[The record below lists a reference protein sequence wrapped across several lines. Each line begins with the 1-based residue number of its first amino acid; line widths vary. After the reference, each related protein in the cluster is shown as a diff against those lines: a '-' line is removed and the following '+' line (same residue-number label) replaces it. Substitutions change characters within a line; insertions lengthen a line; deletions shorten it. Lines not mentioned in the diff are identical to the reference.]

1 MRIVRVLGIASTLVG
16 LLTTAASAQ
25 IKIGAIISITGPTAA
40 LGVGYKSAFAT
51 FPAEIG
57 GKSVTYI
64 IRDDAADASQA
75 VTIAQRMIEEDHVDA
90 IIGPTL
96 TSSDYAV
103 QPIANAAKV
112 PMIATAPIDYDPGKN
127 PYTFSAVQPVSL
139 MINAVIADMAKRGVK
154 TVAYIGYSDGFGDQV
169 YDATKV
175 GADKAGIEVVA
186 NERYARTDTS
196 AESQV
201 LKAMTKKP
209 DAVMI
214 GGSGTPGTLP
224 DVALHRRGYKGLI
237 YGNHGDGQS
246 SVPASWRPVGGRH
259 DRGDRTGCGVR
270 PIAGEQPIPR
280 AIRNL
285 HEGSDRQG
293 WSRLG
298 QPLRRLQR
306 GRLPAASGRRPH
318 RPEDRPAR
326 APRRVPASPCATRWK
341 RPTIWLARMASI
353 RCRRPITTAWTTAPA
368 SWCKPSAASGNCFR
382 SRGRNDRP
390 STSLQETK
398 CLHCHR
404 EQRSDTTISPN
415 RVAPL
420 LAMTTGTRAR

>member
-1 MRIVRVLGIASTLVG
+1 MRLERLGVEMRIARVFGIASTLVG
-16 LLTTAASAQ
+16 LMATAASAQ

-51 FPAEIG
+51 FPAEID
-57 GKSVTYI
+57 GKRVTYI

-139 MINAVIADMAKRGVK
+139 MISAVIADMAKRGVK

-169 YDATKV
+169 YDATKA

-214 GGSGTPGTLP
+214 GGSGTPGALP
-224 DVALHRRGYKGLI
+224 DMALHRRGYKGLI
-237 YGNHGDGQS
+237 YGNHGMVS
-246 SVPASWRPVGGRH
+246 PAFLRVGGPSVE
-259 DRGDRTGCGVR
+259 GTIAVTGPVVVYDQL
-270 PIAGEQPIPR
+270 PES
-280 AIRNL
+280 NL
-285 HEGSDRQG
+285 
-293 WSRLG
+293 
-298 QPLRRLQR
+298 
-306 GRLPAASGRRPH
+306 
-318 RPEDRPAR
+318 
-326 APRRVPASPCATRWK
+326 
-341 RPTIWLARMASI
+341 
-353 RCRRPITTAWTTAPA
+353 
-368 SWCKPSAASGNCFR
+368 
-382 SRGRNDRP
+382 SRGP
-390 STSLQETK
+390 SITFMKALIEK
-398 CLHCHR
+398 VGP
-404 EQRSDTTISPN
+404 DAVSPFAGYSEDAFLLIQAAVPTALKTAQPGTEAF
-415 RVAPL
+415 RVAL
-420 LAMTTGTRAR
+420 RDALEKTHDLVGTHGVYTMSPTNHNGMDDRARVLVQAVGGQWKLLP

>member
-1 MRIVRVLGIASTLVG
+1 MRIGLVFGIASTLVG
-16 LLTTAASAQ
+16 LGATAASAQ

-51 FPAEIG
+51 FPAEID

-112 PMIATAPIDYDPGKN
+112 PMIATAPIDYDPVKN

-139 MINAVIADMAKRGVK
+139 MINAVVADMAKRGVK

-169 YDATKV
+169 YDATKA

-214 GGSGTPGTLP
+214 GGSGTPGALP
-224 DVALHRRGYKGLI
+224 DMALHRRGYKGLI
-237 YGNHGDGQS
+237 YGNHGMVS
-246 SVPASWRPVGGRH
+246 PAFLRVGGAAVEGTIAVTGPVVVY
-259 DRGDRTGCGVR
+259 DQLPENNLSRG
-270 PIAGEQPIPR
+270 
-280 AIRNL
+280 
-285 HEGSDRQG
+285 
-293 WSRLG
+293 
-298 QPLRRLQR
+298 
-306 GRLPAASGRRPH
+306 
-318 RPEDRPAR
+318 
-326 APRRVPASPCATRWK
+326 
-341 RPTIWLARMASI
+341 
-353 RCRRPITTAWTTAPA
+353 
-368 SWCKPSAASGNCFR
+368 PSATFMKALIEKVGP
-382 SRGRNDRP
+382 DAV
-390 STSLQETK
+390 
-398 CLHCHR
+398 
-404 EQRSDTTISPN
+404 SPFAGYSEDAFLLVQGAVPTALKAGAPGTEAF
-415 RVAPL
+415 RVAL
-420 LAMTTGTRAR
+420 RDSLEKTHDLVGTHGVYSMSTTNHNGMDDRARVLVQAVDGKWKLIP

>member
-1 MRIVRVLGIASTLVG
+1 MRTVRVFGVACLFAG

-40 LGVGYKSAFAT
+40 LGVGYRSAFAT
-51 FPAEIG
+51 FPTEID

-96 TSSDYAV
+96 TACDLAV

-112 PMIATAPIDYDPGKN
+112 PMIATAPIDYDPVKY

-139 MINAVIADMAKRGVK
+139 MVDAVVADMKKRGVK
-154 TVAYIGYSDGFGDQV
+154 TVAYIGFGDGFGDQV
-169 YDATKV
+169 YEATKAA
-175 GADKAGIEVVA
+175 ADKSGIEVVA

-214 GGSGTPGTLP
+214 GGSGTPATLP

-237 YGNHGDGQS
+237 YGNHGMVSPAFLRVGGAAVEGTIAVTGPVVVYDQLPDSVASRGPATVFMKGLIEKFGPDAVSPFAGYSEDAFLLLQAAIPAALKAGNPGTEAFRVALRGDLEKTHDLVGTHGVYSMTPTNHNGMDERARVLVQAVDGQ
-246 SVPASWRPVGGRH
+246 
-259 DRGDRTGCGVR
+259 
-270 PIAGEQPIPR
+270 
-280 AIRNL
+280 
-285 HEGSDRQG
+285 
-293 WSRLG
+293 
-298 QPLRRLQR
+298 
-306 GRLPAASGRRPH
+306 
-318 RPEDRPAR
+318 
-326 APRRVPASPCATRWK
+326 WK
-341 RPTIWLARMASI
+341 LMP
-353 RCRRPITTAWTTAPA
+353 
-368 SWCKPSAASGNCFR
+368 
-382 SRGRNDRP
+382 
-390 STSLQETK
+390 
-398 CLHCHR
+398 
-404 EQRSDTTISPN
+404 
-415 RVAPL
+415 
-420 LAMTTGTRAR
+420 